1 MAFSMWVVIGFFIA
15 TSRLAISAPLLGL
28 LTSFLC
34 LLPCAI
40 IIGAKEPLTLIPIAV
55 ITAILGS
62 GLGWAVK
69 RFS

>member
-1 MAFSMWVVIGFFIA
+1 MAFSMW
-15 TSRLAISAPLLGL
+15 
-28 LTSFLC
+28 
-34 LLPCAI
+34 
-40 IIGAKEPLTLIPIAV
+40 KEPLTLIPIAV